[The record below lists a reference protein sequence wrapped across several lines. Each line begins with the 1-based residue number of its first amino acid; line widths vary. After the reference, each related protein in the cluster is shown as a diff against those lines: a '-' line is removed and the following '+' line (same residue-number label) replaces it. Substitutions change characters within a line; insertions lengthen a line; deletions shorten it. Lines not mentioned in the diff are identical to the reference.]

1 MEETSKK
8 RRTFIGVNYINPSE
22 VKALFDELEQT
33 PSKSFETYLIAYVD
47 FLGMKDKMKQENSYA
62 SFRKLQAL
70 LSGVRKKAAFI
81 EKNNAIDDFEIKV
94 FSDNIII
101 ALKIKEEV
109 LSTQIISIINLV
121 SLLQFEALFQFG
133 FPLRGGI
140 TIGELFIDD
149 SVVWGTGLI
158 EAYQIEDKLANY
170 PRVIVSKI
178 VIETYD
184 KQEDVELN
192 LFAFIQQDTDGYW
205 FVHYL
210 VAAPNI
216 TLIPVLSNNL
226 AEIASSCINE
236 NDRVKQKINW
246 LISYFNN
253 HCREF
258 RDRGNYEKYVIPFI

>member
-1 MEETSKK
+1 MEEKPRKTYYGVSL
-8 RRTFIGVNYINPSE
+8 IGASE
-22 VKALFDELEQT
+22 VKKLFEELEQM
-33 PSKSFETYLIAYVD
+33 PAKSFDTYLIAYID
-47 FLGMKDKMKQENSYA
+47 FLGMKDKMKKDNSY
-62 SFRKLQAL
+62 SSLRKLQAL
-70 LSGVRKKAAFI
+70 LKGVRQKASFI
-81 EKNNAIDDFEIKV
+81 EKKNSIDDFEMKV
-94 FSDNIII
+94 FSDNILI
-101 ALKIKEEV
+101 ALKIQKGM
-109 LSTQIISIINLV
+109 LARQIFSIINIV

-140 TIGELFIDD
+140 TIGELYIDD

-170 PRVIVSKI
+170 PRVIISKN
-178 VIETYD
+178 VIETYE
-184 KQEDVELN
+184 KQEDIEFDLS
-192 LFAFIQQDTDGYW
+192 AFIRQDTDGYW

-210 VAAPNI
+210 IAAPNI

-226 AEIASSCINE
+226 AELASSCADG

-258 RDRGNYEKYVIPFI
+258 RNRGDYEKYVIPFI